1 VLSIGTADRRSWLS
15 VGAGTI
21 GNPDQVD
28 LVTVKILFAA
38 PYFAPRTGGME
49 TYVWHLAQGL
59 RAAGAEVVVVCG
71 DAVSSVR
78 REHLDGLVVY
88 RLPIWRTVSNTP
100 VHPAWPWLLRRILRA
115 ERPDVVN
122 AHAPVVF
129 MVDAAALA
137 VGRVPFIVTYHAA
150 TLDKPGGLGMRAT
163 IRAYRAIQRLTLGRA
178 DAVVAVSPYVRD
190 ALGRWAGKTHVVP
203 NAVPAVAATPPETAG
218 DGLAF
223 VANLQR
229 THSWKGLDL
238 LLDALDRYRR
248 HHGGEAPRLT
258 VVGDGDDRPRYEQRV
273 RELGLTAAVTFT
285 GSLPPAERDRALRG
299 VRALVAC
306 PTTANDAFPTV
317 LLEAWAQG
325 VPVVATE
332 IGALPSLVQE
342 GVTGALARAGDP
354 DDLARALHE
363 VLTDPERAR
372 TLGENGRRRVA
383 AEFTW
388 PTQARRMLDLL
399 AAVAVEPRGR

>member
-1 VLSIGTADRRSWLS
+1 M
-15 VGAGTI
+15 
-21 GNPDQVD
+21 
-28 LVTVKILFAA
+28 KILLAA

-49 TYVWHLAQGL
+49 TYAWHLAQGL

-71 DAVSSVR
+71 DDVPAVR

-122 AHAPVVF
+122 AHTPVVF

-137 VGRVPFIVTYHAA
+137 VGRVPLVVTYHAA
-150 TLDKPGGLGMRAT
+150 TLDKPDGLAMRAT
-163 IRAYRAIQRLTLGRA
+163 TLAYRAVQRLTLGRA

-190 ALGRWAGKTHVVP
+190 GLRRWADKLHVVP
-203 NAVPAVAATPPETAG
+203 NAVPAVAAAPPEAAG

-223 VANLQR
+223 VAGLQR

-238 LLDALDRYRR
+238 LLDALERYRR
-248 HHGGEAPRLT
+248 RYGGSAPRLT
-258 VVGDGDDRPRYEQRV
+258 VIGEGDDRPRYERRV
-273 RELGLTAAVTFT
+273 LELGLTAAVTFT
-285 GSLPPAERDRALRG
+285 GRLPPAERDRVLRG

-325 VPVVATE
+325 VPVVATA
-332 IGALPSLVQE
+332 IGALPSLVEE
-342 GVTGALARAGDP
+342 GRTGALARAGDP
-354 DDLARALHE
+354 DDLARVLHG
-363 VLTDPERAR
+363 VLTDADRAR
-372 TLGENGRRRVA
+372 ALGENGRRRVA

-388 PTQARRMLDLL
+388 PTQARRMIDLL
-399 AAVAVEPRGR
+399 AAVAGPGRR